1 MSLKIIIKNKRL
13 KATRNGLENELRKLK
28 DKLSILEKNKGANL
42 DCAKCHA
49 LKIKNEKLKEE
60 STRLNK
66 FEKSTHYLNE
76 MLSNQKPSGDKLGLG
91 FNSFEASS
99 SGTKE
104 IKFVKAQKKA
114 YSDEGLINMGCPLN
128 DQVAPKIIMGPP
140 PATPGSE
147 KICLRVDLE
156 PDEWIKDSGCS
167 KHMTGNRKLFSTYKA
182 YNGGNVIFGSNLRG
196 NIIDKGQI
204 CDNKCKV
211 TFSKHDSEITKDGKV
226 IEIISRDG
234 IVSRNK
240 ARLVAQGYNQQEG
253 IDYDETYAPVA
264 RLESIRILL
273 AYACALDFKLFQM
286 DVKSA
291 FLNGFINEEVYV
303 AQPLGFIDFEKPD
316 HVYKLKKAL
325 YGLKQA
331 PKAWYDRLKAFLI
344 KHEYKMGMV
353 DNTLFTK
360 KKSSNLIIVQIYVD
374 DIIFGSTCQDMC
386 DEFAK
391 IMHDEFEMSMMGEL
405 NFFLGLQIKQ
415 MEDGIFFNQSKY
427 IKQMLKKF
435 GLEDSKLMKTPMSSD
450 TKLAK
455 DEECDVCLCAR
466 FQEAPKTSH
475 LEAVKRI
482 FRYIKG
488 TTHLGLWHTLDIS
501 LNEGTSLKSSFSI
514 LGEMTL
520 DDELRY
526 TKSYVPTIS
535 NENYIPDILKPII
548 RNLECRS
555 IHEGRSISP
564 ESTKFD
570 NIQTL
575 FQAIKLLKIYELHE
589 GICPRF
595 LLEFYSSIEITKDD
609 NLNIFLTFWAL
620 KRTFKFS
627 LESFASILSIP
638 CEGECSYSEEP
649 SLDSLETN
657 QEANTPYQTH
667 IPTPKKIIQ
676 SITTT
681 GQTIFPNKI
690 LKEELRHDMRS
701 WNEIIQDN
709 AFGTQNDSPFL
720 PASSCHMMYCIL
732 TNVPPRPLNPQ
743 PLQSLPSLDITVS
756 LSPITP
762 LENLSSPPS
771 PSPPPP

>member
-1 MSLKIIIKNKRL
+1 
-13 KATRNGLENELRKLK
+13 
-28 DKLSILEKNKGANL
+28 
-42 DCAKCHA
+42 
-49 LKIKNEKLKEE
+49 
-60 STRLNK
+60 
-66 FEKSTHYLNE
+66 
-76 MLSNQKPSGDKLGLG
+76 
-91 FNSFEASS
+91 
-99 SGTKE
+99 
-104 IKFVKAQKKA
+104 
-114 YSDEGLINMGCPLN
+114 
-128 DQVAPKIIMGPP
+128 
-140 PATPGSE
+140 
-147 KICLRVDLE
+147 
-156 PDEWIKDSGCS
+156 
-167 KHMTGNRKLFSTYKA
+167 
-182 YNGGNVIFGSNLRG
+182 
-196 NIIDKGQI
+196 
-204 CDNKCKV
+204 
-211 TFSKHDSEITKDGKV
+211 
-226 IEIISRDG
+226 
-234 IVSRNK
+234 
-240 ARLVAQGYNQQEG
+240 
-253 IDYDETYAPVA
+253 
-264 RLESIRILL
+264 
-273 AYACALDFKLFQM
+273 
-286 DVKSA
+286 
-291 FLNGFINEEVYV
+291 
-303 AQPLGFIDFEKPD
+303 
-316 HVYKLKKAL
+316 
-325 YGLKQA
+325 
-331 PKAWYDRLKAFLI
+331 
-344 KHEYKMGMV
+344 
-353 DNTLFTK
+353 
-360 KKSSNLIIVQIYVD
+360 
-374 DIIFGSTCQDMC
+374 
-386 DEFAK
+386 
-391 IMHDEFEMSMMGEL
+391 MHDEFEMSMMGEL

-427 IKQMLKKF
+427 IKEMLKKF
-435 GLEDSKLMKTPMSSD
+435 GLEDSKPMKTPMSSD
-450 TKLAK
+450 TKLTK
-455 DEECDVCLCAR
+455 DEECESVDSTKY
-466 FQEAPKTSH
+466 QGM
-475 LEAVKRI
+475 I
-482 FRYIKG
+482 
-488 TTHLGLWHTLDIS
+488 
-501 LNEGTSLKSSFSI
+501 
-514 LGEMTL
+514 GEMTL

-732 TNVPPRPLNPQ
+732 TSTPFNFAYFLTKRVENIKNQPNSPMPYGMILNRLYDHIIKINPHLRKSKYKSYWSSMK
-743 PLQSLPSLDITVS
+743 PWVHPTHLNSIIYISSEEVS
-756 LSPITP
+756 SVDS
-762 LENLSSPPS
+762 NDD
-771 PSPPPP
+771 

>member
-13 KATRNGLENELRKLK
+13 KATRNSLENELRKLK

-91 FNSFEASS
+91 SNSFEASS

-114 YSDEGLINMGCPLN
+114 YSDEGPINMGGPLN
-128 DQVAPKIIMGPP
+128 DQVTPKIIMRPP

-147 KICLRVDLE
+147 KTMSFQKSILGPRPKHIIVNKAKVPIASDNEVKQFYKPLSKPGVGFSKPNFRSKTPPPRKVNNNYPRSKTLQRRRHICLRVDLE

-226 IEIISRDG
+226 IVPQPRNMTIIVTRWVFRNKLDENG

-273 AYACALDFKLFQM
+273 AYACALDFKIFQM
-286 DVKSA
+286 GVKIA
-291 FLNGFINEEVYV
+291 FLNGFINEE
-303 AQPLGFIDFEKPD
+303 I
-316 HVYKLKKAL
+316 
-325 YGLKQA
+325 
-331 PKAWYDRLKAFLI
+331 
-344 KHEYKMGMV
+344 
-353 DNTLFTK
+353 TLFFTK
-360 KKSSNLIIVQIYVD
+360 KKRSNLIIVQIYVD

-427 IKQMLKKF
+427 IKEMLKKF
-435 GLEDSKLMKTPMSSD
+435 GLKDSKPMKTPMSSD
-450 TKLAK
+450 TKLTK
-455 DEECDVCLCAR
+455 DEEC
-466 FQEAPKTSH
+466 
-475 LEAVKRI
+475 
-482 FRYIKG
+482 
-488 TTHLGLWHTLDIS
+488 TTHLGLWYPKGTGIETVVYADSDHAGDYVDQKSTSGACVFTDRWRLDELAYEGQVCRIRHEEEIDVLEYQVLTREIEPTLKPLEEIIRENVFCLGVIGTTFPHVFVLCFIVLYTLKNSILPITWRNEWSGS
-501 LNEGTSLKSSFSI
+501 LSKLERKPRRDHGTRRGRHSTSSSSAFDKPSSSHLNDDDDDRNDEGTSRASTPSPIRYVNSL
-514 LGEMTL
+514 TNQVL
-520 DDELRY
+520 DGSRGQFFVAVDGVWGDRVGWLVGRLVDQRELERVIVVGGSWEER
-526 TKSYVPTIS
+526 TEV
-535 NENYIPDILKPII
+535 
-548 RNLECRS
+548 
-555 IHEGRSISP
+555 EGR
-564 ESTKFD
+564 
-570 NIQTL
+570 
-575 FQAIKLLKIYELHE
+575 Y
-589 GICPRF
+589 
-595 LLEFYSSIEITKDD
+595 
-609 NLNIFLTFWAL
+609 
-620 KRTFKFS
+620 
-627 LESFASILSIP
+627 
-638 CEGECSYSEEP
+638 
-649 SLDSLETN
+649 
-657 QEANTPYQTH
+657 
-667 IPTPKKIIQ
+667 
-676 SITTT
+676 
-681 GQTIFPNKI
+681 
-690 LKEELRHDMRS
+690 
-701 WNEIIQDN
+701 
-709 AFGTQNDSPFL
+709 
-720 PASSCHMMYCIL
+720 
-732 TNVPPRPLNPQ
+732 
-743 PLQSLPSLDITVS
+743 
-756 LSPITP
+756 
-762 LENLSSPPS
+762 
-771 PSPPPP
+771 